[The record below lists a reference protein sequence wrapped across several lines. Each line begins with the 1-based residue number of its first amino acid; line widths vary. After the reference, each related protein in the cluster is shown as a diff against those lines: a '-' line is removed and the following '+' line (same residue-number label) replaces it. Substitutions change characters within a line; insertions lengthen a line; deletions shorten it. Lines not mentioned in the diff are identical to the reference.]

1 MIPRPDRPL
10 IVALDTSDLDEAERL
25 AAALAPEV
33 GMLKIGFELFWAH
46 GPEAVRRITPHGPV
60 FMDSKLHDIPTTVE
74 RASANIARLGVHM
87 FNVHALGGDAM
98 MRAALEGAKRGAD
111 AAGVA
116 MPLVTAVTVLSSQSG
131 DDLAFPASLAWEAKS
146 AGLDGVVVSGE
157 DVRDVRDVCGEA
169 FCLAVPG
176 IRPGRHER
184 ARPGPRAHAERC
196 DRARRGL
203 SHRRSRDH
211 DGGRSGRRGARSITR
226 EVR

>member
-1 MIPRPDRPL
+1 VIPRPDRPV
-10 IVALDTSDLDEAERL
+10 IVALDVSELEEAERL
-25 AAALAPEV
+25 AIALGPEV

-46 GPEAVRRITPHGPV
+46 GPEAVRRIIPHGPV

-74 RASANIARLGVHM
+74 RASANIARLGVRM
-87 FNVHALGGDAM
+87 FNVHALGGEAM

-111 AAGVA
+111 AAGVP

-131 DDLAFPASLAWEAKS
+131 DDLASPASLAWEAKS

-157 DVRDVRDVCGEA
+157 DVRDVRDACGEA

-176 IRPGRHER
+176 IRPAGTN
-184 ARPGPRAHAERC
+184 G
-196 DRARRGL
+196 
-203 SHRRSRDH
+203 H
-211 DGGRSGRRGARSITR
+211 DQVRVLTPSDAIERGADYLIVGRAITTAEDPVGATRAITR